1 MIQHRTT
8 VLSTERLV
16 ELMAIEPFSPYQDR
30 DDVLRRG
37 HTMSQSSLG
46 RGRYIL
52 VTPQFQQLL
61 SAPSCSVLLVDGH
74 CQDECDGKVSPISV
88 FCASLAAT
96 LAHNPSLMVLHF
108 FAGQHSFFDDDPVR
122 GPHGLMRSL
131 ICQVLLYPNQPSP
144 SLEQVSDQVVQD
156 IADGNINALCWLFKE
171 LLKRVVNVTT
181 ILCIV
186 DSVSDFE
193 KDWVEE
199 LKIVFNG
206 FRSLP
211 DELNPGVNLKLLM
224 TNAGKSTE
232 LVYETDQSEH
242 LSLVAGN
249 VMNVGKSEWAMTQDI
264 DNSVPS
270 QDNYWREG
278 PGY

>member
-1 MIQHRTT
+1 MA
-8 VLSTERLV
+8 V
-16 ELMAIEPFSPYQDR
+16 EPLSPYQDR

-52 VTPQFQQLL
+52 ATSEFQELL
-61 SAPSCSVLLVDGH
+61 SAPRSSILLVDGH
-74 CQDECDGKVSPISV
+74 CQDECDGKISPISV

-96 LAHNPSLMVLHF
+96 LAHYPALMVLHF
-108 FAGQHSFFDDDPVR
+108 FAGQHTFFDDGPASGPR
-122 GPHGLMRSL
+122 GMMRSL

-144 SLEQVSDQVVQD
+144 CLEQVSDQWVQN

-171 LLKRVVNVTT
+171 LLKRVANVTT

-186 DSVSDFE
+186 DNVSDYEEHWFE
-193 KDWVEE
+193 D
-199 LKIVFNG
+199 LKLMLNW
-206 FRSLP
+206 FRSVP
-211 DELNPGVNLKLLM
+211 DELKPGVNLKLLM
-224 TNAGKSTE
+224 TSAWKSTK
-232 LVYETDQSEH
+232 LVYETDRSSEY

-249 VMNVGKSEWAMTQDI
+249 VMNVGKSEWAMAQDI
-264 DNSVPS
+264 GNSVPS
-270 QDNYWREG
+270 QDTYWDEE